1 MKTNFAT
8 STLPYRENEV
18 RSSKRQGGE
27 ARLSPPP
34 PPRRATYYGEL
45 QNEVAEVAKL
55 NPARRRNHHQYRNSH
70 L

>member
-34 PPRRATYYGEL
+34 LP
-45 QNEVAEVAKL
+45 AEPLTTANFKMKL
-55 NPARRRNHHQYRNSH
+55 PK
-70 L
+70 